1 MGRIANIKTVLGN
14 NPLLWLWPQEMEG
27 DGLSYAVNPDA
38 GGESAQE
45 WAYAVAP
52 DQAVQPGKDLGLSSG
67 HSQAQARL
75 RSHLNNAEEMV

>member
-1 MGRIANIKTVLGN
+1 MLGR

-27 DGLSYAVNPDA
+27 DGLSYAVNPEA

-52 DQAVQPGKDLGLSSG
+52 DQAVSPDGKDFAATGGLSSG

-75 RSHLNNAEEMV
+75 RSHLTTAEDMV

>member
-1 MGRIANIKTVLGN
+1 
-14 NPLLWLWPQEMEG
+14 MEG
-27 DGLSYAVNPDA
+27 DGLVYGVNPEA

-52 DQAVQPGKDLGLSSG
+52 DQAVSPDKDAAKGLASG

-75 RSHLNNAEEMV
+75 RSQLNSAEEMV

>member
-1 MGRIANIKTVLGN
+1 MKTVLGP
-14 NPLLWLWPQEMEG
+14 NPLTWLWPKDMEG
-27 DGLSYAVNPDA
+27 DGLTYAVNPEA

-52 DQAVQPGKDLGLSSG
+52 DQAVPPDGKDYAMGTLSSG

-75 RSHLNNAEEMV
+75 RNHLNQAEEMV